1 MSKQS
6 NPVTWLTDSLLNMVS
21 GLGMAHDKNAN
32 NMHVL
37 RTLSQQ
43 DVEAAYRGDWI
54 SRKVVDLP
62 AYDMTRARRQWQAK
76 KDVIEAVELEEKR
89 LQLWPHLFKALKLAR
104 LDGGS
109 ALLIGGPGQMDE
121 PLSPRDVT
129 RGSLRFL
136 LPVRRY
142 DLRTVSRDLD
152 IYSPFFGGP
161 AMYELLN
168 YGRRQWRIH
177 PSRVIIFKGNEIPGD
192 KDDAGSYWGDSV
204 LQVINDAVINAGVAQ
219 AGIAGLI
226 HEAKVD
232 IISIPNLMEQLSTE
246 EYSQALVKRFMLANQ
261 AKSSQNALILDAEE
275 KWERKQI
282 NFTQLPDVLKLYLQ
296 VASAAA
302 DIPATRL
309 CGLSPQGL
317 NATGDTEERMYYDR
331 ISGEQVAWL
340 QPKLDGLD
348 EMIIRS
354 ARGNSPRDVF
364 YTWNPL
370 WQMTAKEA
378 AEVAKT
384 KAETVKVIKETGLQ
398 PLAALAKAQAN
409 QLIEDSQFPGYEDAY
424 ESIPEAERDQIA
436 RDAGQSTGNEGSG
449 SGNNSG
455 DVKPADQPTGTPAP
469 YTGGPTGNGETE

>member
-1 MSKQS
+1 MSKHQ
-6 NPVTWLTDSLLNMVS
+6 NPVAWLTDSLLNMVS
-21 GLGMAHDKNAN
+21 GLGASQDKNAH

-37 RTLSQQ
+37 NLLTQQ
-43 DVEAAYRGDWI
+43 DVEAAYRSDWI

-89 LQLWPHLFKALKLAR
+89 LQMWPHLFKALKLAR
-104 LDGGS
+104 LHGGS
-109 ALLIGGPGQMDE
+109 ALIIGGPGQMDE
-121 PLSPRDVT
+121 PLAPRDVT

-142 DLRTVSRDLD
+142 DLRTVSRELDL
-152 IYSPFFGGP
+152 YSPYFGGP
-161 AMYELLN
+161 QMYELLN
-168 YGRRQWRIH
+168 YGNRRWRIH
-177 PSRVIIFKGNEIPGD
+177 PSRVIVFKGNEIPGD
-192 KDDAGSYWGDSV
+192 KDDEGSYWGDSV
-204 LQVINDAVINAGVAQ
+204 LQVVNDAVINAGVAQ
-219 AGIAGLI
+219 AGIASLI
-226 HEAKVD
+226 HEAKID
-232 IISIPNLMEQLSTE
+232 IIQVPNLMENLSTD

-261 AKSSQNALILDAEE
+261 AKSMQNALILDAEE

-296 VASAAA
+296 VASAAC

-309 CGLSPQGL
+309 VGLSPQGL

-331 ISGEQVAWL
+331 ISGEQVSWL

-370 WQMTAKEA
+370 WQMSAKEA
-378 AEVAKT
+378 AEVAKN
-384 KAETVKVIKETGLQ
+384 KAETIKTIKETGLQ
-398 PLAALAKAQAN
+398 PPSALAKAQAN

-424 ESIPEAERDQIA
+424 EAIPEEELDRIA
-436 RDAGQSTGNEGSG
+436 QEAGQQQTAKTKGPGT
-449 SGNNSG
+449 NNG
-455 DVKPADQPTGTPAP
+455 DVTPADQPTGSPAP